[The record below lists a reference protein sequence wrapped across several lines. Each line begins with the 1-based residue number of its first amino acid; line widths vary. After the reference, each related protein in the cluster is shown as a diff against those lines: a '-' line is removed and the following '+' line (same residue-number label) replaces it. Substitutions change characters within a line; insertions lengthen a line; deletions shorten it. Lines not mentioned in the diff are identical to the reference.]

1 MIWIT
6 YKVYHYIICLSNEN
20 TAIGVTVFPER
31 IVIMKK
37 LNTSISIRNLVIK
50 VYHIPFIIASKNVT
64 YYCLW

>member
-20 TAIGVTVFPER
+20 TAIDVTVSPER

-37 LNTSISIRNLVIK
+37 LNTSISICNLVII
-50 VYHIPFIIASKNVT
+50 V
-64 YYCLW
+64 